1 MFLGR
6 VRVHALGGLAFG
18 GGSPLF
24 DERLGIIMGSIVSGV
39 AGYLMLK
46 ATLKDNVSS
55 ASVDLTRH

>member
-1 MFLGR
+1 
-6 VRVHALGGLAFG
+6 G

-46 ATLKDNVSS
+46 VSLKDNVSGT
-55 ASVDLTRH
+55 SVDLTRPQP